1 VCFNSVGV
9 MWEREVYQIVIKGN
23 EAVIGLVEY
32 INLRRWGIGWKEVV
46 EGLRRG
52 FRRKGLDEK

>member
-1 VCFNSVGV
+1 

-23 EAVIGLVEY
+23 EAVMGLVEY